1 MILYESNG
9 ITVRTL
15 EIKDQ
20 KHLVSWLNDP
30 LVLTYYEGRDRPHD
44 LELIK
49 ENFYTN
55 DEEEKRCLI
64 EYNHKPI
71 GYIQFYLIDEETC
84 KKFGYY
90 DLNETIYGTDQ
101 FIGETK
107 YWNQGIGKQLMK
119 SMIKY
124 LTHELGADRILMDPQ
139 TWNLRAI
146 TCYERCGFKKI
157 MKLEN
162 YEMHEGE
169 LRDCWLMEYSK
180 EDILKV
186 DRGEFL

>member
-9 ITVRTL
+9 ITVRKL

-44 LELIK
+44 LEMIK

-71 GYIQFYLIDEETC
+71 GYIQFYLIDEETS

-107 YWNQGIGKQLMK
+107 YWNQEIAKQLMK
-119 SMIKY
+119 SMI
-124 LTHELGADRILMDPQ
+124 G
-139 TWNLRAI
+139 
-146 TCYERCGFKKI
+146 
-157 MKLEN
+157 
-162 YEMHEGE
+162 
-169 LRDCWLMEYSK
+169 
-180 EDILKV
+180 
-186 DRGEFL
+186 